1 MKRSNVSTALTLILM
16 GGLSLIAGCA
26 VRMNQLDTAKRLIPQ
41 MGATR
46 ELAEYA
52 WVLSFNGVELT
63 VYPVEAKGRNVLFAN
78 GNGLR
83 LTWDGETVI
92 VIDGLPGALG
102 RYESGV
108 EGAERWYARAGAPV
122 VRLSCTPPRQW
133 RLTDDRK
140 GWRQECS
147 GLVVGRRTK
156 TEHLVELDG
165 RGNIRLIETT
175 LIPGVSPLRLRRAN
189 P

>member
-1 MKRSNVSTALTLILM
+1 MIRSKVSTALTLFLM
-16 GGLSLIAGCA
+16 AGLSLTSGCA
-26 VRMNQLDTAKRLIPQ
+26 VRMNQLDTAKRLLPQ
-41 MGATR
+41 MGAAQ

-52 WVLSFNGVELT
+52 WVLSFNGTELT
-63 VYPVEAKGRNVLFAN
+63 VYPIEAKGRNVLFAN

-92 VIDGLPGALG
+92 VIDGFPGALG

-122 VRLSCTPPRQW
+122 VRLSCAPQRQW

-147 GLVVGRRTK
+147 GQVVGRRVR

-165 RGNIRLIETT
+165 RDNIRLIEAT
-175 LIPGVSPLRLRRAN
+175 LIPGVSPLRLRRAKQ
-189 P
+189 